1 MNYKRIIKLFLC
13 GLIPMLFCAGCS
25 LEQRV
30 SSEEEALVFFR
41 EGLQGE
47 ETAGAEEVPHLKV
60 FVCGAVDHGCVV
72 ELPQGSRVEDA
83 LEAAGG
89 FAPQAH
95 REYLNLARVL
105 VDGEKLY
112 FPTVEEAEVL
122 LQQEA
127 LARSGL
133 VDINR
138 ADLSGLCTLPGIGE
152 SRAADIIAYREQQG
166 LFSTVEDLLKVDC
179 ITESIYNKLADKITV
194 GQ

>member
-1 MNYKRIIKLFLC
+1 
-13 GLIPMLFCAGCS
+13 
-25 LEQRV
+25 
-30 SSEEEALVFFR
+30 
-41 EGLQGE
+41 
-47 ETAGAEEVPHLKV
+47 
-60 FVCGAVDHGCVV
+60 
-72 ELPQGSRVEDA
+72 
-83 LEAAGG
+83 
-89 FAPQAH
+89 
-95 REYLNLARVL
+95 YLNLARVL